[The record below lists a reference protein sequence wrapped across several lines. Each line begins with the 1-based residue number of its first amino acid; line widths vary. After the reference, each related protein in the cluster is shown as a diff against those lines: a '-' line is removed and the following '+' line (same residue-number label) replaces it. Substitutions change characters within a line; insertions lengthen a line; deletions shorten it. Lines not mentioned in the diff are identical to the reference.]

1 MLSESVENKSEEN
14 ENVKLYLKDAEKAF
28 AQIEL
33 VSLAEDGAVRIKL
46 NDEQEIIYKS
56 PKELFMGADYADEKL
71 REITDEFKRETFR
84 GVHAPFVFSWRF
96 KYTDF
101 DSLENIEILKKDL
114 EIGYIIASQGVNP
127 EMLDIFAGKE
137 DKNDQD
143 EDDIFFERDGVFK
156 TIVDRNISDNV
167 RIINFYETTIRGG
180 NINGK
185 QIDYFLKIQKENP
198 EFMDKFIDFSVRRC
212 LTSSHEWSLSLF
224 QLVKAFPA
232 FYERLSQAHKDFSL
246 PYLFERDYY
255 GRWATEKGEDR
266 KQKYKTQYSEVFS
279 ESHMNIKKI
288 RQTLTDLENDRDYCP
303 GFFEE

>member
-1 MLSESVENKSEEN
+1 
-14 ENVKLYLKDAEKAF
+14 
-28 AQIEL
+28 
-33 VSLAEDGAVRIKL
+33 
-46 NDEQEIIYKS
+46 
-56 PKELFMGADYADEKL
+56 
-71 REITDEFKRETFR
+71 
-84 GVHAPFVFSWRF
+84 
-96 KYTDF
+96 
-101 DSLENIEILKKDL
+101 
-114 EIGYIIASQGVNP
+114 
-127 EMLDIFAGKE
+127 
-137 DKNDQD
+137 
-143 EDDIFFERDGVFK
+143 
-156 TIVDRNISDNV
+156 
-167 RIINFYETTIRGG
+167 
-180 NINGK
+180 
-185 QIDYFLKIQKENP
+185 
-198 EFMDKFIDFSVRRC
+198 MDKFIDFSVRRC